1 LSRPFWR
8 SLKVG
13 LWVVLIGVVVFVGLT
28 RTQVG
33 RDALRSQLE
42 TAFNQ
47 RFEGRLSIGE
57 FQGTWVDDVIA
68 QEVQLRAPN
77 GDLVAT
83 VDSMHAQPQWANLL
97 TAELSIRTLTV
108 VRPRLSLARDAN
120 GSWNVTRA
128 FRRRSP
134 SSSSGPSVDV
144 SIANIAVREGQAET
158 TRAGAAP
165 SVVQTDW
172 LFDYTRT
179 ALTEISLEASAQRA
193 GPQRYL
199 EIQHASF
206 ALPELGIQ
214 ASSLEGVLR
223 KTSSGWSLSGADL
236 SLENTRLRGDASLSP
251 PSTDDPPSP
260 FSLDLDRSRIDN
272 GELKRIVPRLPL
284 AKTVTIEGGLRGAGR
299 RVRVDDLT
307 LTHGSSFATL
317 DGTVE
322 TAPEPLRLDLQLR
335 ESSLAPTDVQDVWP
349 GLPAPPNSEMGPFTL
364 TGTVRG
370 TVSRSADPKRRL
382 DLEATLDAQSPHGT
396 LEGSVE
402 LARQGAAP
410 FTSAASLTTRNLD
423 LAPLTGRPRLSS
435 QLTGRIE
442 AQATAV
448 DADTLAGTVNL
459 SLSPS
464 QIAGRPLASAEAA
477 ATVANGSVE
486 GTLTVQQ
493 ADGGAV
499 SVEGAVDRL
508 NGRPH
513 YTAVVRG
520 TEFNLAPVTD
530 GLPTTDLNAR
540 LTIDAAGSDWRPL
553 IGTADLRV
561 DSSSVYRGD
570 STVTLPRHSV
580 RVRLSDR
587 DARRPRIDVAGSVAR
602 LSVDGT
608 TLGPPL
614 WTTAQTWATALRE
627 AVRQERHKPAPSQAL
642 AGVPAVPP
650 PDASTDRSELRAQA
664 EAALTEMASPGL
676 IDAEATLRVKRP
688 DIVHAWWAAFPQ
700 RADDLEASA
709 ALTIGADSLYATGQ
723 ASASLLQSGTNEIEN
738 LEAEYELS
746 GQFDEPLAQSTR
758 VAAQMSAS
766 RMEVGGPPLQNPTAS
781 LTYGGRS
788 GTLQVTA
795 GRAGIVDTLNVAGN
809 LRITPTKNE
818 LRLYQFS
825 LGINGSRWSNSSPAS
840 IFAYAGTLEITPLLI
855 RSPHPETPSFQRLR
869 LAGTISGRPTDTLSV
884 DTDNVYLPP
893 FSKITGM
900 AHTIGGELD
909 GELHLRSA
917 WDAPRLVGD
926 LSVRRLSYDRRVLGD
941 ARLHAEYA
949 VQSPDLRVDGSL
961 RTTVAR
967 VDSLAGPDLVPGGA
981 RTVDPNR
988 ISLSGRVRLP
998 TSMRAD
1004 APAQASKLPPDETL
1018 DLSVDVDRA
1027 DLFFFRYIFEKR
1039 VSSIQGYATGPLH
1052 IGGQFRDPIFEA
1064 DLSILNGAVSLP
1076 LFGLKYQIEGDVE
1089 VDRRGIHPKD
1099 LAVQDEDGRATI
1111 NGSLL
1116 FNDYQYFSFDLSST
1130 LDGITVIDVSESED
1144 LPFYG
1149 HIRASGPLSL
1159 TGPLSDAS
1167 LTSDAA
1173 RTTPDSELYIPVSGR
1188 SVDEDSGYIL
1198 FADSTGQALIES
1210 RTRRQSIL
1218 GDRPE
1223 GVPSF
1228 VDGLNIDLN
1237 VIAPDEST
1245 VHLVFDPLVGDVVTV
1260 VGSGRVQLQRL
1271 GGEFS
1276 VFGNFDATGGTYLF
1290 TAGEVFVRR
1299 FSIDEGTITWD
1310 GNPTNAMLN
1319 LNADYRTRASTS
1331 GLPGLDDFSG
1341 RIPVTVQLDVTG
1353 RVATPQ
1359 VDLGLSLSQQN
1370 DRNPLVGSESLDAML
1385 NQPARTTEYATS
1397 VLLTNTFLLTT
1408 ESVTQDGTAGGG
1420 DSSNR
1425 LTTAGN
1431 QLAFNSVSQ
1440 LVSSQLNRY
1449 LGQALPNV
1457 DLNFGVQGEDP
1468 DDLDLIYGVALR
1480 LLNERLIIRG
1490 EGVYTGND
1498 SAGDPNAQ
1506 QPQGPQGEF
1515 VVEVRLSPSVSA
1527 NFFYRRTAEE
1537 LTRNQAL
1544 TTSRGA
1550 GLSYQTQFPNWGTLF
1565 GRVFGWL
1572 LPDDSD
1578 APEDDSAAEPVAE
1591 QPVAPSDS
1599 STAPNRRR

>member
-1 LSRPFWR
+1 
-8 SLKVG
+8 V
-13 LWVVLIGVVVFVGLT
+13 
-28 RTQVG
+28 
-33 RDALRSQLE
+33 
-42 TAFNQ
+42 
-47 RFEGRLSIGE
+47 
-57 FQGTWVDDVIA
+57 
-68 QEVQLRAPN
+68 
-77 GDLVAT
+77 
-83 VDSMHAQPQWANLL
+83 
-97 TAELSIRTLTV
+97 
-108 VRPRLSLARDAN
+108 
-120 GSWNVTRA
+120 
-128 FRRRSP
+128 
-134 SSSSGPSVDV
+134 
-144 SIANIAVREGQAET
+144 
-158 TRAGAAP
+158 
-165 SVVQTDW
+165 
-172 LFDYTRT
+172 
-179 ALTEISLEASAQRA
+179 
-193 GPQRYL
+193 
-199 EIQHASF
+199 
-206 ALPELGIQ
+206 
-214 ASSLEGVLR
+214 
-223 KTSSGWSLSGADL
+223 
-236 SLENTRLRGDASLSP
+236 
-251 PSTDDPPSP
+251 
-260 FSLDLDRSRIDN
+260 
-272 GELKRIVPRLPL
+272 
-284 AKTVTIEGGLRGAGR
+284 
-299 RVRVDDLT
+299 
-307 LTHGSSFATL
+307 
-317 DGTVE
+317 
-322 TAPEPLRLDLQLR
+322 
-335 ESSLAPTDVQDVWP
+335 
-349 GLPAPPNSEMGPFTL
+349 
-364 TGTVRG
+364 
-370 TVSRSADPKRRL
+370 
-382 DLEATLDAQSPHGT
+382 
-396 LEGSVE
+396 
-402 LARQGAAP
+402 
-410 FTSAASLTTRNLD
+410 
-423 LAPLTGRPRLSS
+423 
-435 QLTGRIE
+435 
-442 AQATAV
+442 
-448 DADTLAGTVNL
+448 
-459 SLSPS
+459 
-464 QIAGRPLASAEAA
+464 
-477 ATVANGSVE
+477 SVE
-486 GTLTVQQ
+486 GT
-493 ADGGAV
+493 AD
-499 SVEGAVDRL
+499 SLD
-508 NGRPH
+508 GRPQ
-513 YTAVVRG
+513 YTAVMRG
-520 TEFNLAPVTD
+520 TAFDLAPIAD
-530 GLPTTDLNAR
+530 GLPATDLNAR
-540 LTIDAAGSDWRPL
+540 LAVDGAMSNWRPL
-553 IGTADLRV
+553 AGTAELEV

-570 STVTLPRHSV
+570 STIALPPHSA
-580 RVRLSDR
+580 RLRLSAR
-587 DARRPRIDVAGSVAR
+587 DADRPHIEVSGSVAN
-602 LSVDGT
+602 LTVDGN
-608 TLGPPL
+608 TLGPPF
-614 WTTAQTWATALRE
+614 WTTAQTWVTAFRE
-627 AVRQERHKPAPSQAL
+627 ASRQERHKPASSQVLSDLPIAPL
-642 AGVPAVPP
+642 
-650 PDASTDRSELRAQA
+650 PDASFDRSELRAKTKTALA
-664 EAALTEMASPGL
+664 EMGSPGP
-676 IDAEATLRVKRP
+676 IDAQATLRVRRS
-688 DIVHAWWAAFPQ
+688 DILHAWWSAFPR

-709 ALTIGADSLYATGQ
+709 ALTAGADSLSVTGQ
-723 ASASLLQSGTNEIEN
+723 ASASVLQFGTNEIED
-738 LEAEYELS
+738 LEAEYRLS
-746 GQFDEPLAQSTR
+746 GRLDEPLVQSTH
-758 VAAQMSAS
+758 VAAEVSAS
-766 RMEVGGPPLQNPTAS
+766 RMEVGGPPLHQPAAS
-781 LTYGGRS
+781 LTYGSRS

-795 GRAGIVDTLNVAGN
+795 DRVGIVDSVRIAGD
-809 LRITPTKNE
+809 LRVTPTKNE
-818 LRLYQFS
+818 LRLDQLS
-825 LGINGSRWSNSSPAS
+825 LHVNGDRWTNASPAS
-840 IFAYAGTLEITPLLI
+840 IFAYADAFVVTPLLI
-855 RSPHPETPSFQRLR
+855 RSPHPDTPSFQTLQV
-869 LAGTISGRPTDTLSV
+869 AGTISGRPTDTLSV

-893 FSKITGM
+893 FSEITGM

-909 GELHLRSA
+909 GELRLQSV

-949 VQSPDLRVDGSL
+949 AQSPDLRVDGSL

-1099 LAVQDEDGRATI
+1099 LEVQDEDGRATI

-1578 APEDDSAAEPVAE
+1578 ASEDDSAAEPVAE

>member
-1 LSRPFWR
+1 
-8 SLKVG
+8 
-13 LWVVLIGVVVFVGLT
+13 
-28 RTQVG
+28 
-33 RDALRSQLE
+33 
-42 TAFNQ
+42 
-47 RFEGRLSIGE
+47 
-57 FQGTWVDDVIA
+57 
-68 QEVQLRAPN
+68 
-77 GDLVAT
+77 
-83 VDSMHAQPQWANLL
+83 
-97 TAELSIRTLTV
+97 
-108 VRPRLSLARDAN
+108 
-120 GSWNVTRA
+120 
-128 FRRRSP
+128 
-134 SSSSGPSVDV
+134 
-144 SIANIAVREGQAET
+144 
-158 TRAGAAP
+158 
-165 SVVQTDW
+165 
-172 LFDYTRT
+172 
-179 ALTEISLEASAQRA
+179 
-193 GPQRYL
+193 
-199 EIQHASF
+199 
-206 ALPELGIQ
+206 
-214 ASSLEGVLR
+214 
-223 KTSSGWSLSGADL
+223 
-236 SLENTRLRGDASLSP
+236 
-251 PSTDDPPSP
+251 
-260 FSLDLDRSRIDN
+260 
-272 GELKRIVPRLPL
+272 
-284 AKTVTIEGGLRGAGR
+284 
-299 RVRVDDLT
+299 
-307 LTHGSSFATL
+307 
-317 DGTVE
+317 
-322 TAPEPLRLDLQLR
+322 
-335 ESSLAPTDVQDVWP
+335 
-349 GLPAPPNSEMGPFTL
+349 
-364 TGTVRG
+364 
-370 TVSRSADPKRRL
+370 
-382 DLEATLDAQSPHGT
+382 
-396 LEGSVE
+396 
-402 LARQGAAP
+402 
-410 FTSAASLTTRNLD
+410 
-423 LAPLTGRPRLSS
+423 
-435 QLTGRIE
+435 
-442 AQATAV
+442 
-448 DADTLAGTVNL
+448 
-459 SLSPS
+459 
-464 QIAGRPLASAEAA
+464 
-477 ATVANGSVE
+477 
-486 GTLTVQQ
+486 
-493 ADGGAV
+493 
-499 SVEGAVDRL
+499 
-508 NGRPH
+508 
-513 YTAVVRG
+513 
-520 TEFNLAPVTD
+520 
-530 GLPTTDLNAR
+530 
-540 LTIDAAGSDWRPL
+540 
-553 IGTADLRV
+553 
-561 DSSSVYRGD
+561 
-570 STVTLPRHSV
+570 
-580 RVRLSDR
+580 
-587 DARRPRIDVAGSVAR
+587 
-602 LSVDGT
+602 
-608 TLGPPL
+608 
-614 WTTAQTWATALRE
+614 
-627 AVRQERHKPAPSQAL
+627 
-642 AGVPAVPP
+642 
-650 PDASTDRSELRAQA
+650 
-664 EAALTEMASPGL
+664 
-676 IDAEATLRVKRP
+676 
-688 DIVHAWWAAFPQ
+688 
-700 RADDLEASA
+700 
-709 ALTIGADSLYATGQ
+709 
-723 ASASLLQSGTNEIEN
+723 
-738 LEAEYELS
+738 
-746 GQFDEPLAQSTR
+746 
-758 VAAQMSAS
+758 
-766 RMEVGGPPLQNPTAS
+766 
-781 LTYGGRS
+781 
-788 GTLQVTA
+788 
-795 GRAGIVDTLNVAGN
+795 
-809 LRITPTKNE
+809 
-818 LRLYQFS
+818 
-825 LGINGSRWSNSSPAS
+825 
-840 IFAYAGTLEITPLLI
+840 
-855 RSPHPETPSFQRLR
+855 
-869 LAGTISGRPTDTLSV
+869 
-884 DTDNVYLPP
+884 
-893 FSKITGM
+893 
-900 AHTIGGELD
+900 
-909 GELHLRSA
+909 
-917 WDAPRLVGD
+917 
-926 LSVRRLSYDRRVLGD
+926 
-941 ARLHAEYA
+941 
-949 VQSPDLRVDGSL
+949 
-961 RTTVAR
+961 
-967 VDSLAGPDLVPGGA
+967 
-981 RTVDPNR
+981 
-988 ISLSGRVRLP
+988 
-998 TSMRAD
+998 MRAD

-1099 LAVQDEDGRATI
+1099 LEVQDEDGRATI

-1198 FADSTGQALIES
+1198 FADSTGQAPIES

-1260 VGSGRVQLQRL
+1260 IGSGRVQLQRQ

-1276 VFGNFDATGGTYLF
+1276 VFGNFDATDGTYLF

-1299 FSIDEGTITWD
+1299 FSIDEGTISWD
-1310 GNPTNAMLN
+1310 GDPTNATLD

-1498 SAGDPNAQ
+1498 SASDPNAQ

-1537 LTRNQAL
+1537 LTQNQAL

-1550 GLSYQTQFPNWGTLF
+1550 GLSYQTQFPNWRILF

-1599 STAPNRRR
+1599 STAPDRRR